1 MLHFCQK
8 LKLLCY
14 TLNPMIIQK
23 VALAVFKDK
32 KMLQVRTKKQDKVFY
47 TLGGKIEKEET
58 EETCL
63 KREVKEEIGCGLE
76 ENSIKFLKEFE
87 DVAHGKKDTLVNIKM
102 YEGKLIGDPEPSAEV
117 VEIGWFDTKSNKKNL
132 STIAQR
138 TIFPWLKGHGYIN

>member
-58 EETCL
+58 EEQG
-63 KREVKEEIGCGLE
+63 VSIKEEE
-76 ENSIKFLKEFE
+76 KKQDKKIKPIKKE
-87 DVAHGKKDTLVNIKM
+87 KK
-102 YEGKLIGDPEPSAEV
+102 
-117 VEIGWFDTKSNKKNL
+117 
-132 STIAQR
+132 
-138 TIFPWLKGHGYIN
+138 

>member
-47 TLGGKIEKEET
+47 TLGGKIEKEDNDD
-58 EETCL
+58 
-63 KREVKEEIGCGLE
+63 IS
-76 ENSIKFLKEFE
+76 ENSNKNFSSPTRLP
-87 DVAHGKKDTLVNIKM
+87 G
-102 YEGKLIGDPEPSAEV
+102 LI
-117 VEIGWFDTKSNKKNL
+117 
-132 STIAQR
+132 
-138 TIFPWLKGHGYIN
+138 